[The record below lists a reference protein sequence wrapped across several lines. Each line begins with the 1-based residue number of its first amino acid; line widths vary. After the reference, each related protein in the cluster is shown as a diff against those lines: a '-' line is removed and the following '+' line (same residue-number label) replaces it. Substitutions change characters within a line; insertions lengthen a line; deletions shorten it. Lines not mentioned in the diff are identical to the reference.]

1 MSAEPVSDRLSGRV
15 DSKNANHLIRGSDR
29 SETRDDLTPQ
39 HAAGPQLAPRLER
52 LNQQLTET
60 DHLVIDILAQVR
72 MASGGQLNRLIWP
85 TTPSGARACR
95 RRLERLSDLRV
106 VTRLHRQVGGV
117 KGGSQGYTY
126 ALDVNGQRLAQTR
139 TEQSVRRPA
148 PSDLFV
154 DHTLGVTEV
163 YVILHEAPGVE
174 LLSFETEPSCWRQFT
189 GRAGRTVNLRPDAY
203 LAWAIGEWEISAFVE
218 VDRSTEHPGRI
229 ARKAEQYVRYWRTG
243 AEQRTNEVFPTVLWL
258 ANTGR
263 RAEVLRAV
271 LAEQEAPLWEV
282 LTMGELP
289 EFITNT
295 RKEGQP

>member
-1 MSAEPVSDRLSGRV
+1 MSAEHVSDRLSGRV
-15 DSKNANHLIRGSDR
+15 DSSNPNYLIRGINR
-29 SETRDDLTPQ
+29 GETRDDSTPE
-39 HAAGPQLAPRLER
+39 HAASPQLAPRLER
-52 LNQQLTET
+52 LNQQLTTT
-60 DHLVIDILAQVR
+60 DHLVIDVLAQVR

-85 TTPSGARACR
+85 TTPSGARTCR
-95 RRLERLSDLRV
+95 RRLERLSELRV

-139 TEQSVRRPA
+139 TQQSIRRPT

-163 YVILHEAPGVE
+163 YVVLHEEPAAE
-174 LLSFETEPSCWRQFT
+174 LLTFEPEPSCWRQFT
-189 GRAGRTVNLRPDAY
+189 GPAGRTVTLRPDAY
-203 LAWAIGEWEISAFVE
+203 LAWAIDEWELNAFVE
-218 VDRSTEHPGRI
+218 VDRSTEYPGRI

-243 AEQRTNEVFPTVLWL
+243 TEQRTNEVFPTVLWL
-258 ANTGR
+258 VTTNR
-263 RAEVLRAV
+263 RAEVLRTV
-271 LAEQEAPLWEV
+271 LAEQEVALWEV